1 MSNQETIWG
10 KFLQPVF
17 RFFVDEEKISQLY
30 KSIDWEK
37 ESDRLRQTNLVYP
50 DYYSSQNFH
59 GIRDG
64 YLNASAAVTYDPVT
78 QYTLPPNEIWVRQ
91 SVIDAIKGQPRRI
104 LDLGCGTG
112 STTLM
117 LKQAFLSAE
126 VTGVDLSPYMLV
138 VAEHKA
144 QQAGLE
150 IQWRHDNAEK
160 TRFYN
165 ASFDVVTA
173 SLLFH
178 ETPPNVAKSILQEA
192 FRLLVPGG
200 QVIILDGN
208 QKTLL
213 RTDWLTNIFEEPY
226 IKDYA
231 KGSVD
236 AWMGAAGFDLVR
248 TEEHWWVHQVTQ
260 GLKPLPTDN
269 FASEDFQDEATD
281 NTIFAPA

>member
-1 MSNQETIWG
+1 MSNKETIWG

-17 RFFVDEEKISQLY
+17 RLFIDEEKISQLY

-37 ESDRLRQTNLVYP
+37 ESDRLRQPNLIYP
-50 DYYSSQNFH
+50 DYYRSQNFH
-59 GIRDG
+59 GIRGG
-64 YLNASAAVTYDPVT
+64 YLTASAAVTYDPVT
-78 QYTLPPNEIWVRQ
+78 QYALPPNEIWVRQ
-91 SVIDAIKGQPRRI
+91 GVIDAIKGQPRRI

-117 LKQAFLSAE
+117 LKQAFPTAE
-126 VTGVDLSPYMLV
+126 VTGIDLSPYMLV
-138 VAEHKA
+138 IAEQKA
-144 QQAGLE
+144 KQAGLA

-160 TRFYN
+160 TRFLN

-178 ETPPNVAKSILQEA
+178 ETPPKVAKSILQEA

-213 RTDWLTNIFEEPY
+213 RTDWLANLFEEPY

-236 AWMGAAGFDLVR
+236 AWMGAAGFDLIR
-248 TEEHWWVHQVTQ
+248 TDDHWWVHQVTR
-260 GLKPLPTDN
+260 GLKALPTDE
-269 FASEDFQDEATD
+269 FASKNLQEGETG